1 MSNSQ
6 VTACALALACSLACA
21 QSLQAQC
28 ACGAAGMAMMPPGM
42 LPMLPGADP
51 LAGAQP
57 GMIIEPNAIYLT
69 VKVPEKTILMI
80 NGDPTIS
87 QGETRYFVVR
97 GLEPDREYKFEIVA
111 ETVNPAGVE
120 MLEKKALV
128 LKTGAIET
136 VALKPTKR
144 KRDVLLVEEQQKKDE
159 AAAAKVAGRT
169 PRLDG

>member
-1 MSNSQ
+1 MSNSRLT
-6 VTACALALACSLACA
+6 VCALTLACSLAVA
-21 QSLQAQC
+21 QSTQAQC
-28 ACGAAGMAMMPPGM
+28 ACGVTGMAMMPPGM
-42 LPMLPGADP
+42 LAAGDP
-51 LAGAQP
+51 LAMGQP

-97 GLEPDREYKFEIVA
+97 GLEPEREYKFEIVA

-120 MLEKKALV
+120 MLEKKSVV

-136 VALKPTKR
+136 VALKPVKR

-159 AAAAKVAGRT
+159 AAAAKMAKRLIGR
-169 PRLDG
+169 GA

>member
-1 MSNSQ
+1 MSNSRLT
-6 VTACALALACSLACA
+6 VCALALVCALAAA
-21 QSLQAQC
+21 QSTQAQC
-28 ACGAAGMAMMPPGM
+28 SCGATGMAMMPSGM
-42 LPMLPGADP
+42 LPGTDP
-51 LAGAQP
+51 LAVGQP

-97 GLEPDREYKFEIVA
+97 GLEADREYKFEIVA

-120 MLEKKALV
+120 MLEKKSVV

-136 VALKPTKR
+136 VALKPVKR

-159 AAAAKVAGRT
+159 ASAAQVAKHLTSRGA
-169 PRLDG
+169 